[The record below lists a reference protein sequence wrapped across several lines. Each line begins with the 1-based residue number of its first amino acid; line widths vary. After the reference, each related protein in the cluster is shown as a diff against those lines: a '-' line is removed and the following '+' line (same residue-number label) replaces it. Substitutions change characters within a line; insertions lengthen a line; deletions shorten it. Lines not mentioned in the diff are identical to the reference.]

1 MNFAKVKYNYEELVQ
16 LVSVSNLFN
25 SMNALFQKVV
35 LPTRVSFFI
44 SVWPH
49 WCQKFKTLWKTA
61 LVIDISTFLQQH
73 RLTVLMELFS
83 FHRDFLADDLVH
95 TGNILRTDCLNQ
107 FEYYSLMSFDLN
119 SIKETESV
127 LKIIC
132 LLVTAA

>member
-1 MNFAKVKYNYEELVQ
+1 
-16 LVSVSNLFN
+16 
-25 SMNALFQKVV
+25 
-35 LPTRVSFFI
+35 
-44 SVWPH
+44 
-49 WCQKFKTLWKTA
+49 
-61 LVIDISTFLQQH
+61 
-73 RLTVLMELFS
+73 MELFS